1 MKASAILSIFLSP
14 IGHTPSETCRQVPA
28 FSSSTL
34 TTVPDSA
41 RQAALDPSRQT
52 IARMPLSSRTISQP
66 KENLRIIDLPI
77 HKGIGVMRARGHSFP
92 GGRCM
97 SRNHEAIVLDGFANH
112 HAHIRSEEHTSE
124 LQSLM
129 RISYAVF
136 CLKK

>member
-1 MKASAILSIFLSP
+1 MQTIPMIPLLY
-14 IGHTPSETCRQVPA
+14 
-28 FSSSTL
+28 
-34 TTVPDSA
+34 
-41 RQAALDPSRQT
+41 QT
-52 IARMPLSSRTISQP
+52 IARPEESF
-66 KENLRIIDLPI
+66 RIIHLPI

-112 HAHIRSEEHTSE
+112 HAHIRGVHHGEGFSCAMNVYVFAEEVHGVAYFRRSEEHTSE

-136 CLKK
+136 CLQQKT